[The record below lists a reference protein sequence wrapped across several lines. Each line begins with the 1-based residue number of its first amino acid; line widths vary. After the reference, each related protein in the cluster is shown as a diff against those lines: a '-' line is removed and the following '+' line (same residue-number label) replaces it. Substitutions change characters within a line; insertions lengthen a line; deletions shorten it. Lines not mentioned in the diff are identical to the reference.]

1 MIPKVYADWS
11 QIFDEID
18 TWEIGH
24 VDDELC
30 QQMEKGTI
38 DWVNVV
44 SQRITL
50 RLINIV
56 NNRLQK
62 LSVFFNKRLSV
73 SYNAFDLT
81 NALILYR
88 KELLF
93 IKRLESLPMLPEDL
107 KQDLIKDLKKFAQKA
122 QKSLD
127 DSVKNDL
134 SGELKRIVLG
144 YRIDNI

>member
-11 QIFDEID
+11 KTFDEID

-24 VDDELC
+24 VDEELC

-38 DWVNVV
+38 DWVNIV

-50 RLINIV
+50 KLINIV
-56 NNRLQK
+56 NSRLQK
-62 LSVFFNKRLSV
+62 LTTFFNKRLAV

-81 NALILYR
+81 NTLILYR

-93 IKRLESLPMLPEDL
+93 IKRLESLPILPNDL
-107 KQDLIKDLKKFAQKA
+107 REELIKDLKLFAQKA
-122 QKSLD
+122 QKNLD
-127 DSVKNDL
+127 SNVKNEL

>member
-1 MIPKVYADWS
+1 MIPNVYADWS

-24 VDDELC
+24 VDEELC
-30 QQMEKGTI
+30 QKMEKGTI

-44 SQRITL
+44 SERITL
-50 RLINIV
+50 KLINIV

-62 LSVFFNKRLSV
+62 LGIFFNKRLAV

-81 NALILYR
+81 NALIIYR

-107 KQDLIKDLKKFAQKA
+107 RQDLIKDLKNFAQKA